1 MTRTVTI
8 SAARSNLSKLLEEA
22 AGGGEIVITRAG
34 KKVARLVGLAPERQP
49 RVLGVFD
56 GRWILPEDFDAPLPD
71 DVLDSF
77 ERG

>member
-8 SAARSNLSKLLEEA
+8 SAARLNLSKLLEEA

-49 RVLGVFD
+49 RVLGVFN
-56 GRWILPEDFDAPLPD
+56 GRLFHLNSSN
-71 DVLDSF
+71 L
-77 ERG
+77 